1 MRLVSRLKDK
11 IFYGWVVVLIFLT
24 IGVSLY
30 GIRFTFGIFFK
41 SIENEFELTRAATSA
56 VISVS
61 MVLSGVSAFIAGW
74 ALDKY
79 GPKIVV
85 LMMGLFTG
93 LSLVLTG
100 FTDSLWQIFITYSL
114 LLAMGLGALF
124 VVPMSVVSRWFD
136 KKRGLALGIASSG
149 VGLGMVI
156 MAPFATYLIANFE
169 WRTAYTVIGIIAW
182 VVVIPLSRL
191 LKKEP
196 SEIGALPDGVKSKP
210 TVPAEAGNDNQPYFL
225 TLSQALKT
233 RSFRIALIMWPLY
246 SSNVFFMM
254 THLVPHITDI
264 GFPPATA
271 ASILSLLGGATIAG
285 RVLLGN
291 ISDRIG
297 RKLTA
302 SICAL
307 LQAGGLALLV
317 WGQELW
323 MLYLVAFVYG
333 FGFGGMSPVLAALA
347 GDIFGLGS
355 IGAILGMLE
364 ISFGFGGALGPFI
377 GGIIYDVSGSYLP
390 AFAASTIVMLTVAL
404 LVRLIKVE
412 KYNLRREYHR

>member
-1 MRLVSRLKDK
+1 MRLFTRLREK
-11 IFYGWVVVLIFLT
+11 IFYGWVVVLVFLT
-24 IGVSLY
+24 IGVTLY

-41 SIENEFELTRAATSA
+41 SIESEFELTRAATSA
-56 VISVS
+56 VISAS

-85 LMMGLFTG
+85 LMMGLLTG

-196 SEIGALPDGVKSKP
+196 SEIGELPDGVQSKP
-210 TVPAEAGNDNQPYFL
+210 PVPAGAVNDNQSSFL
-225 TLSQALKT
+225 TLSQAFKT
-233 RSFRIALIMWPLY
+233 RSFRVALIMWPLY

-264 GFPPATA
+264 GFSPATA
-271 ASILSLLGGATIAG
+271 ASILSLLGGTTIAG

-297 RKLTA
+297 RKLTV

-307 LQAGGLALLV
+307 LQAGSLALLV

-323 MLYLVAFVYG
+323 MLYLVAFAYG
-333 FGFGGMSPVLAALA
+333 LGFGGMSPVLAALA
-347 GDIFGLGS
+347 GDTFGMGS

-364 ISFGFGGALGPFI
+364 VSFGFGGALGALI
-377 GGIIYDVSGSYLP
+377 GGIIYDVNGSYLP
-390 AFAASTIVMLTVAL
+390 AFAVWTVIMLTVSI

-412 KYNLRREYHR
+412 KYNLQRQ